1 MAPAIIRVLVLQVQT
16 TTKSKTLKSKTNEM
30 TLTLYSLQICVIV
43 SSSVSISSKGC
54 FIFTTSPP
62 FSHFWIWIFG
72 GAQFTRMPKP
82 YSSFSIFCRTV
93 QGLLLSSTMRMM
105 EHVMAT
111 EMIWRPRPLPSLAP
125 SMIPGVKNKKAVF
138 SALQSALEDAAQAQ
152 SKRPK
157 L

>member
-1 MAPAIIRVLVLQVQT
+1 MAPAKILVLVLQVQT
-16 TTKSKTLKSKTNEM
+16 TTKSKTKTNPNEM

-43 SSSVSISSKGC
+43 SSSVSINSKGC

-125 SMIPGVKNKKAVF
+125 SMIPGVKKNEVF
-138 SALQSALEDAAQAQ
+138 SALQSALEDAAQ

-157 L
+157 LK